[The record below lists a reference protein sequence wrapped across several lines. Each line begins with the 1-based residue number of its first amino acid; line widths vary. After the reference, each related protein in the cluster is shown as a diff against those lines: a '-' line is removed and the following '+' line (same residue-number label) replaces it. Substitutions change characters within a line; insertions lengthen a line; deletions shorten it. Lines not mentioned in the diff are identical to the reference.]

1 MSFEVRY
8 LNGQPELYYLLVGFG
23 LAFVIALFIREK
35 VLGMIAE
42 ADFVRPNFKGEK
54 IPLAA
59 GVVFFISMVGA
70 VLPLF
75 FLWPPGLREHAIL
88 YLLAMGGATFL
99 GLMDDFWGSRE
110 ASGLIGHFKAL
121 LHGRLTTG
129 ALKALGGG
137 VLALILAVQMY
148 PENIWRILDSALI
161 IALSVNLVNLF
172 DLRPGRA
179 GKVFILLYLILL
191 PASLGSPEA
200 VMSTMTLGVL
210 LAFLPADF
218 KARAMM
224 GDAGS
229 NTLGIVTGLTAA
241 ALLDGY
247 FRAGY
252 LAALVIIH
260 IITEKY
266 SLTRII
272 SGNVVLNYL
281 DMLGREK

>member
-1 MSFEVRY
+1 M
-8 LNGQPELYYLLVGFG
+8 NGQPELYYILVGFG
-23 LAFVIALFIREK
+23 LAFLIALSIREK
-35 VLGMIAE
+35 ILGMIAE

-75 FLWPPGLREHAIL
+75 FLWPTGLREHAIL
-88 YLLAMGGATFL
+88 YLLAMAGATFL

-110 ASGLIGHFKAL
+110 ASGLMGHFKAL

-137 VLALILAVQMY
+137 VLALILAVQLY
-148 PENIWRILDSALI
+148 PGNIWRILDSALI
-161 IALSVNLVNLF
+161 IALSVNLINLF

-191 PASLGSPEA
+191 PAALGSPEA
-200 VMSTMTLGVL
+200 VMATMTLGVL

-229 NTLGIVTGLTAA
+229 NTLGIVIGLTAVA
-241 ALLDGY
+241 SLDGY
-247 FRAGY
+247 FRTGY

-260 IITEKY
+260 IITERY

>member
-1 MSFEVRY
+1 
-8 LNGQPELYYLLVGFG
+8 
-23 LAFVIALFIREK
+23 
-35 VLGMIAE
+35 MITE

-59 GVVFFISMVGA
+59 GVVFFIAAVIV

-75 FLWPPGLREHAIL
+75 FLWPPGLRDTALL
-88 YLLAMGGATFL
+88 YLLAMSGAAFL

-110 ASGLIGHFKAL
+110 ASGLMGHFKAL
-121 LHGRLTTG
+121 ARGRLTTG
-129 ALKALGGG
+129 AVKALGGG
-137 VLALILAVQMY
+137 MLALILAARLY
-148 PENIWRILDSALI
+148 PNDIWKVMDSALI
-161 IALSVNLVNLF
+161 IALSVNLLNLF

-179 GKVFILLYLILL
+179 GKVFILLYIILL
-191 PASLGSPEA
+191 PAALGSPEA
-200 VMSTMTLGVL
+200 VMATMTLGAL
-210 LAFLPADF
+210 LAFLPVDL

-229 NTLGIVTGLTAA
+229 NTLGMVIGLTAA
-241 ALLDGY
+241 ASLEGY
-247 FRAGY
+247 YRTGY

-272 SGNVVLNYL
+272 SGNYVLNYL
-281 DMLGREK
+281 DMLGREKEPKK